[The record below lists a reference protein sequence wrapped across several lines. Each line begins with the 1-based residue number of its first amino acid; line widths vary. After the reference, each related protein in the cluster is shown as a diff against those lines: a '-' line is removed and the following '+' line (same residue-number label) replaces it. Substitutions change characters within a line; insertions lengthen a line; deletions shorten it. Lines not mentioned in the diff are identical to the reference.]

1 MKKMKF
7 IITALFATLL
17 LSVSCDDFLDITPDG
32 QVKRDPLLSTPEGIE
47 DAMYGVYSQLRS
59 PSLYGEELYFS
70 ALEILS
76 QTMWCYGSTGVTAM
90 SEYKW
95 DHSSVQGVMEAVWTA
110 MYKNISNVNSVLDA
124 PLVAG
129 ATE

>member
-47 DAMYGVYSQLRS
+47 DAM
-59 PSLYGEELYFS
+59 
-70 ALEILS
+70 
-76 QTMWCYGSTGVTAM
+76 
-90 SEYKW
+90 
-95 DHSSVQGVMEAVWTA
+95 
-110 MYKNISNVNSVLDA
+110 
-124 PLVAG
+124 
-129 ATE
+129 